1 MTIGRICRHSLLDF
15 MQVRMCT
22 SQMSRKAQE
31 RIVSMYHSLE
41 ALGLCACIYHRA
53 LEALGDSMLNLLAES
68 KRNLIES
75 AIYISEI

>member
-1 MTIGRICRHSLLDF
+1 MALHYLYILYVIMTIVSPFRVTIGRICRHSLLDF

-41 ALGLCACIYHRA
+41 ALGYYV
-53 LEALGDSMLNLLAES
+53 LAS
-68 KRNLIES
+68 I
-75 AIYISEI
+75 IGP